1 MIAELAELGE
11 FVELEGS
18 AEALQVIYDPVGGR
32 EALMLKYSAL
42 VRERADS
49 QLGFNDPAAIISHSQ
64 GASFVLRDAS
74 GAALIEVE
82 GGDNLEAVH
91 AQLLEVYGA
100 GIEVRV
106 EALEPGDRVRVRGR
120 VRTLSAESSPHR
132 GAAWRAVLH
141 EVEVER
147 T

>member
-1 MIAELAELGE
+1 MIAELEEVGE
-11 FVELEGS
+11 FVELEGL
-18 AEALQVIYDPVGGR
+18 AEALELIYDPVEGR
-32 EALMLKYSAL
+32 EALMLEYSAL
-42 VRERADS
+42 IRERADS
-49 QLGFNDPAAIISHSQ
+49 QLGFHDPAAISSHSQ

-82 GGDNLEAVH
+82 GGENLEAVH
-91 AQLLEVYGA
+91 ARLLEVYGA

-106 EALEPGDRVRVRGR
+106 EALAPGERVRVRGR
-120 VRTLSAESSPHR
+120 VRTLAAESSPHR
-132 GAAWRAVLH
+132 GVAWRAVLH